1 MQRNTLTD
9 FPPPNVGLCK
19 SFLKALTN
27 LECIQVAAHP
37 NAATNLEIGA
47 AEAYKAAVIF
57 SHSPGANVAP
67 AWLLNLNATVQQ
79 IANDVADL
87 RRKSDE
93 IATDVAD
100 LRRKSDELPI
110 LLANSQV
117 CRSGPLQPNC
127 YAEWLGPTACCT

>member
-100 LRRKSDELPI
+100 LRRKSDEI
-110 LLANSQV
+110 ATDV
-117 CRSGPLQPNC
+117 
-127 YAEWLGPTACCT
+127 A